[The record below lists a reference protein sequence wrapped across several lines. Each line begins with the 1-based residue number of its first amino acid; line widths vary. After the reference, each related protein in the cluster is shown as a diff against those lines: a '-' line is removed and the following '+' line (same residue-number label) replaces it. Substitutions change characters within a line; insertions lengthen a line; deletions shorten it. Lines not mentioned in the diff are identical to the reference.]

1 VRFASVYR
9 SFEDLNAFSETVQRL
24 QSEPPAEG
32 RRKQLS
38 LIPESEPTPESPT
51 KRRGPRKP

>member
-1 VRFASVYR
+1 VYR

-24 QSEPPAEG
+24 QSEPPPEG

-38 LIPESEPTPESPT
+38 LIPESEPPAEAPR
-51 KRRGPRKP
+51 RRGPRKS